1 MKQTV
6 RPKLKE
12 FTIIGIKGLKDL
24 KQRILFLEEE
34 NEALKNQIAK
44 DQPFVEQCKAWCK
57 YHASKRKARKEEEA
71 YNRLL
76 KIRELEKEIK
86 ALKKNRQERG

>member
-12 FTIIGIKGLKDL
+12 FTIIGIEGLKNL

-34 NEALKNQIAK
+34 NETLKNQK
-44 DQPFVEQCKAWCK
+44 EQD
-57 YHASKRKARKEEEA
+57 A